1 MKNKSIINPLKILV
15 FALLISLTSCSGSS
29 FFSKASLDP
38 YTINKKKPLIMPP
51 DMLLRPPG
59 KEEGKSKIKKKV
71 DYKNN
76 REERTL
82 DDILL
87 GKNTLSNK
95 INSKKKREIIYNI
108 LSKEAGAILN

>member
-1 MKNKSIINPLKILV
+1 MKNKSIINPLKILL

-51 DMLLRPPG
+51 DMLLRPPE
-59 KEEGKSKIKKKV
+59 KEGSSIKIKEKV

-76 REERTL
+76 QKESTL

-87 GKNTLSNK
+87 GTNTLSNK
-95 INSKKKREIIYNI
+95 INRKRKKEIIYNI
-108 LSKEAGAILN
+108 LRKEAGAILN

>member
-59 KEEGKSKIKKKV
+59 KEESKSKIKKKA

-76 REERTL
+76 IEESTL

-95 INSKKKREIIYNI
+95 INNKKKKRDY
-108 LSKEAGAILN
+108 L